1 MVKAALDRKIL
12 RELQQLRP
20 QIITIS
26 LLIICG
32 LSLMIATNIS
42 YDSLHAA
49 RDSFYRDYR
58 FAEIFAEFQAAPR
71 SIINRM
77 RDIPGVQIVEE
88 RIRADGLIEVYGQ
101 DEPAVG
107 VILSVPSG
115 SQPRLNRI
123 FVREGR
129 LPHEAQVPEVFLHE
143 AFATAQHLKPGDFIS
158 VLVKG
163 QRVRLHVVGLGL
175 SPEYVYALGAG
186 VPLPDDRH
194 FAVLWMAES
203 VLGRLVGFQDS
214 FNSVAMTLN
223 SSRVSEPTQA
233 DLRILLS
240 PYGNKSIHG
249 RMNLPSH
256 MFLEDELK
264 EQKTLS
270 RISPLVFLSIAIF
283 LIHVIMSRLIHIHR
297 PQIAVL
303 KAIGYQDREIAWH
316 YTKLIMVMMLFGTLP
331 ACGIGVLLG
340 HVIVDLYQDFFRFP
354 ALVPVVDPWIIL
366 LSFAIG
372 IGSGVLGGMT
382 AIRSILRL
390 QPAEAL
396 KPPVPP
402 AYHAIFLD
410 RLGIRE
416 KLAVSTRMTLRNLM
430 LRPWRLGLT
439 MLGMAAAL
447 GIMISS
453 GSMKD
458 MVDFLLETQFQYVQ
472 REDISITLQR
482 PVSVSGLQ
490 ELADIKG
497 VQRVEG
503 YRAAA
508 VRIHYES
515 RQKETAL
522 LGWPAQSV
530 LRQRLNSDRE
540 QVPLPAQG
548 LFLSRYFQREWGLR
562 AGDRIELE
570 ILEGSFP
577 RRIMTISG
585 FSDELMGTTVHM
597 RIGELWELLDE
608 EAGYN
613 LIALKVDPHELSR
626 LYFKLNQYP
635 LVAAVSLRAA
645 LYNGFYESMGGMLQ
659 VSTGLL
665 TFFAFIIAIGLIYNT
680 VIMNFSERAREMAT
694 LQVLGFDH
702 MFLFLL
708 LMDVIMIQV
717 FVSLIPGALIGYKMT
732 EWLLGS
738 MQTETLSPPVLTR
751 WSTYAVGISTML
763 LALIFSAWS
772 LFRMLRSLSLTE
784 ALKAKE

>member
-12 RELQQLRP
+12 RELQQLRA
-20 QIITIS
+20 QVITIS

-71 SIINRM
+71 GIINRM
-77 RDIPGVQIVEE
+77 CGIPGVRMVEE
-88 RIRADGLIEVYGQ
+88 RIRADGLIEVRGQ

-107 VILSVPSG
+107 LILSLPSG
-115 SQPRLNRI
+115 AQPRLNQI

-129 LPHEAQVPEVFLHE
+129 LPHEAQMPEVFLHE
-143 AFATAQHLKPGDFIS
+143 AFAAAHQLRPGDVIS

-163 QRVRLHVVGLGL
+163 QRLRFQIVGLGL
-175 SPEYVYALGAG
+175 SPEYVYALSAG

-194 FAVLWMAES
+194 FAVLWMAEP
-203 VLGRLVGFQDS
+203 LLARLVGFQDS
-214 FNSVAMTLN
+214 FNSLALTM
-223 SSRVSEPTQA
+223 SDSRAAEPIQKE
-233 DLRILLS
+233 LRILLS
-240 PYGNKSIHG
+240 PYGNKAIHG
-249 RMNLPSH
+249 RMNVSSH

-270 RISPLVFLSIAIF
+270 RVSPLVFLSIAIF
-283 LIHVIMSRLIHIHR
+283 LIHVIMSRLIHTHR

-303 KAIGYQDREIAWH
+303 KAIGYQDREIGWH
-316 YTKLIMVMMLFGTLP
+316 YTKLIVVMMLFGTIP
-331 ACGIGVLLG
+331 ACGVGVFLG
-340 HVIVDLYQDFFRFP
+340 HLIVALYQDFFRFP
-354 ALVPVVDPWIIL
+354 ALIPVVDPWILL
-366 LSFAIG
+366 LSVVIG
-372 IGSGVLGGMT
+372 ISSGVLGGLT

-410 RLGIRE
+410 RLGMRE
-416 KLAVSTRMTLRNLM
+416 KIRVSTRMTLRNLM

-458 MVDFLLETQFQYVQ
+458 MVDFLLKTQFQYVQ
-472 REDISITLQR
+472 REDISITLQH

-490 ELADIKG
+490 ELAGIKG

-503 YRAAA
+503 FRAAA
-508 VRIHYES
+508 VRIHHEH
-515 RQKETAL
+515 RQKETSL
-522 LGWPAQSV
+522 LGWPPQSE
-530 LRQRLNSDRE
+530 LRQRLNGDLE
-540 QVPLPAQG
+540 PLPLPVQG
-548 LFLSRYFQREWGLR
+548 LFLSRYFQREWGLK

-577 RRIMTISG
+577 RRTMTISG

-597 RIGELWELLDE
+597 RIDELWEQLDE
-608 EAGYN
+608 EPGYN

-626 LYFKLNQYP
+626 LYFQLNQYP

-645 LYNGFYESMGGMLQ
+645 LYHGFYESMGGMLQ

-665 TFFAFIIAIGLIYNT
+665 TLFAFIIAIGLIYNT
-680 VIMNFSERAREMAT
+680 VLMNFSERAREMAT

-702 MFLFLL
+702 VFLFLL

-717 FVSLIPGALIGYKMT
+717 FVSLIPGSWIGYQMT

-738 MQTETLSPPVLTR
+738 MQTETLSPPVLAR
-751 WSTYAVGISTML
+751 WSTYAIGISTML

>member
-1 MVKAALDRKIL
+1 MVRSALDRKIL
-12 RELQQLRP
+12 RELRQLRP
-20 QIITIS
+20 QIITIA

-32 LSLMIATNIS
+32 LSLMIATSIS

-71 SIINRM
+71 SVIDRM
-77 RDIPGVQIVEE
+77 REIPGVQIVEE
-88 RIRADGLIEVYGQ
+88 RILADGLIEVRGQ

-107 VILSVPSG
+107 LFLSLPSG
-115 SQPRLNRI
+115 GQPRLNRI

-129 LPHEAQVPEVFLHE
+129 LPREAQIPEVFLHE
-143 AFATAQHLKPGDFIS
+143 AFATAHHLKSGDFIS

-163 QRVRLHVVGLGL
+163 QRLRLHIVGLGL
-175 SPEYVYALGAG
+175 SPEYVYALRSG
-186 VPLPDDRH
+186 VPLPDNRH
-194 FAVLWMAES
+194 FAILWMAEP

-214 FNSVAMTLN
+214 FNSVAVTLN
-223 SSRVSEPTQA
+223 SSRTSAPIKE
-233 DLRILLS
+233 DLRILLNS
-240 PYGNKSIHG
+240 YGNKAIRE
-249 RMNLPSH
+249 RMNVPSH
-256 MFLEDELK
+256 MFLEDELT

-270 RISPLVFLSIAIF
+270 RVSPLVFLSIAIF
-283 LIHVIMSRLIHIHR
+283 LIHVIMSRLIHTHR
-297 PQIAVL
+297 SQIAVL
-303 KAIGYQDREIAWH
+303 KAIGYHDREIAWH
-316 YTKLIMVMMLFGTLP
+316 YTKLIIVMMLLGAIP
-331 ACGIGVLLG
+331 ACGIGVILG
-340 HVIVDLYQDFFRFP
+340 HVIVNLYQEFFHFP
-354 ALVPVVDPWIIL
+354 ALTPVVAPGIL
-366 LSFAIG
+366 LLSLGIG

-410 RLGIRE
+410 RVGMRDKIP
-416 KLAVSTRMTLRNLM
+416 VSTRMTLRNLM

-447 GIMISS
+447 GIMVSS

-458 MVDFLLETQFQYVQ
+458 MVDFLLQTQFQYIQ
-472 REDISITLQR
+472 REDISITLLR

-490 ELADIKG
+490 ELADLKE

-503 YRAAA
+503 YRATA
-508 VRIHYES
+508 VRIHHEQ

-522 LGWPAQSV
+522 LGWPVRSE
-530 LRQRLNSDRE
+530 LRQRLSSDLE
-540 QVPLPAQG
+540 QLPLPVHG

-562 AGDRIELE
+562 AGDRVELE
-570 ILEGSFP
+570 ILEGAFP
-577 RRIMTISG
+577 RRAMTISG

-597 RIGELWELLDE
+597 RIEELWAILGE
-608 EAGYN
+608 EPGYN
-613 LIALKVDPHELSR
+613 LLALKVDPHGLSG

-645 LYNGFYESMGGMLQ
+645 VYNGFYESMGGMLQ

-665 TFFAFIIAIGLIYNT
+665 NLFAFIIAIGLIYNT

-694 LQVLGFDH
+694 LRVLGFDNV
-702 MFLFLL
+702 FLFLL

-717 FVSLIPGALIGYKMT
+717 FASLIPGSVIGYKLT

-738 MQTETLSPPVLTR
+738 MRTETLSPPVLAR
-751 WSTYAVGISTML
+751 GSTYAIGIATML

-772 LFRMLRSLSLTE
+772 LSRLLRSLSLSE

>member
-1 MVKAALDRKIL
+1 MVRTALDRKIL
-12 RELQQLRP
+12 RELRQLRP
-20 QIITIS
+20 QVITIA

-32 LSLMIATNIS
+32 LSLMIATSIS

-49 RDSFYRDYR
+49 RDSFYREYR

-71 SIINRM
+71 SVIDRM
-77 RDIPGVQIVEE
+77 REIPGVRIVEE
-88 RIRADGLIEVYGQ
+88 RIRADGLIEVRGQ

-107 VILSVPSG
+107 LILSLPSG
-115 SQPRLNRI
+115 EQPRLNRI

-129 LPHEAQVPEVFLHE
+129 LPREAQIPEVFLHE
-143 AFATAQHLKPGDFIS
+143 AFAAAHQLKPGDSIS
-158 VLVKG
+158 TLVKG
-163 QRVRLHVVGLGL
+163 QRIRLHIVGLGL
-175 SPEYVYALGAG
+175 SPEYVYALGSG

-194 FAVLWMAES
+194 FAVLWMAEP
-203 VLGRLVGFQDS
+203 VLRRLVGFQDS
-214 FNSVAMTLN
+214 FNSVVVTLN
-223 SSRVSEPTQA
+223 KSRASAPVKE
-233 DLRILLS
+233 DLRIVLNS
-240 PYGNKSIHG
+240 YGNKAIHE

-256 MFLEDELK
+256 MFLEDELT

-270 RISPLVFLSIAIF
+270 RVSPLVFLSIAIF
-283 LIHVIMSRLIHIHR
+283 LIHVIMSRLIHTHR

-303 KAIGYQDREIAWH
+303 KAVGYHDREIAWH
-316 YTKLIMVMMLFGTLP
+316 YTKLIIAMMLFGTIP
-331 ACGIGVLLG
+331 ACGVGLLLG
-340 HVIVDLYQDFFRFP
+340 HFIVDLYQDFFRFP
-354 ALVPVVDPWIIL
+354 ALIPVVNPGILL
-366 LSFAIG
+366 LSFVTG

-402 AYHAIFLD
+402 AYHAIFSD
-410 RLGIRE
+410 RLVLRE
-416 KLAVSTRMTLRNLM
+416 KVPVSTRMTLRNLM

-458 MVDFLLETQFQYVQ
+458 MVDFLLKTQFQYVQ

-490 ELADIKG
+490 ELANLKG
-497 VQRVEG
+497 VLRVEG
-503 YRAAA
+503 YRATA
-508 VRIHYES
+508 VRIHHER

-522 LGWPAQSV
+522 LGWPAHSE
-530 LRQRLNSDRE
+530 LRQRLNSDLE
-540 QVPLPAQG
+540 QLPLPVHG
-548 LFLSRYFQREWGLR
+548 LFLSRYFQKEWGLK

-570 ILEGSFP
+570 ILEAAFP
-577 RRIMTISG
+577 RRTMTISG

-597 RIGELWELLDE
+597 RIEELWGVLDE
-608 EAGYN
+608 EPGYN
-613 LIALKVDPHELSR
+613 LMAMKVDPHGLSR
-626 LYFKLNQYP
+626 IYFMLNQYP
-635 LVAAVSLRAA
+635 LVATVSLRMAVFK
-645 LYNGFYESMGGMLQ
+645 GFYESMGGMLE

-665 TFFAFIIAIGLIYNT
+665 TLFAFIIAIGLIYNT

-694 LQVLGFDH
+694 LQVLGFDNV
-702 MFLFLL
+702 FLFLL

-717 FVSLIPGALIGYKMT
+717 FVSLIPGSFIGYKMT

-738 MQTETLSPPVLTR
+738 MRTETLNPPVLAR
-751 WSTYAVGISTML
+751 WSTYAIGIATML

-772 LFRMLRSLSLTE
+772 LFRLLRNLSLTE